1 MNFKNFLKLIFPP
14 VLYSS
19 LKKLYFRIN
28 PDIPEYE
35 FISEEWNLAE
45 NITKI
50 KGWNQ
55 VSILNAYKKNWSNF
69 LNNLDNNQ
77 IFRISP
83 ESISNESF
91 DLVHHNTLLI
101 FAYSITLAIQKKSF
115 LRMLDWGGGI
125 GHYYLIAK
133 NLLPNITI
141 DYHCKDVQVLANY
154 GQTLFPE
161 AKFLSDESYIF
172 DQFDFILA
180 SGSLHYAED
189 WKRILDTFV
198 ECSNGYILLTRLP
211 ITLGKPFVYIQRP
224 YKYGYQTEYISWAMN
239 RNELLD
245 YSQKIGLHLRQE
257 FITGERPDIKNAPS
271 FSEYRAFLFSNIK
284 NE

>member
-1 MNFKNFLKLIFPP
+1 MDIKNILKLITPP
-14 VLYSS
+14 ILLSFAKSIRNSVLKY
-19 LKKLYFRIN
+19 
-28 PDIPEYE
+28 IPEYE
-35 FISEEWNLAE
+35 FITEDWKLAE
-45 NITKI
+45 NLTKI

-69 LNNLDNNQ
+69 LINLDNDH

-83 ESISNESF
+83 ESISQDCF
-91 DLVHHNTLLI
+91 DLVYHNTLLI
-101 FAYSITLAIQKKSF
+101 FAYSITAATQKKSS

-133 NLLPNITI
+133 SLLPNIAI
-141 DYHCKDVQVLANY
+141 DYHCKDVPVLANY

-180 SGSLHYAED
+180 SASLHYVED
-189 WKRILDTFV
+189 WKRLLDTFV

-211 ITLGKPFVYIQRP
+211 ITLEKPFVYIQRP
-224 YKYGYQTEYISWAMN
+224 YKYGYQTEYISWAIN
-239 RNELLD
+239 RNELID
-245 YSQKIGLHLRQE
+245 YCQKIGFHFIRE

-271 FSEYRAFLFSNIK
+271 FCEYRAYLFSNLK